1 MWGRLL
7 NRLSIIVKKNPN
19 ISLLKIGRPNSLL
32 TVVPKNVRLPWSSL
46 VLSRIVRLQFLSPQQ
61 AWQLWII
68 IESPSYLE
76 NASLRWPI
84 LTFWAFETKS
94 SPLLFRFTSHFYLL
108 GEGSIHNTP
117 RSIFFLRQQLC
128 DNEWLAQNHLERF
141 HSWWG
146 SLTSIIQHICCY
158 TIHGYQG
165 RCTNVTQN
173 LCLVWFLL
181 TNNPFPQVMS
191 PHKGES
197 VRPLVHL

>member
-1 MWGRLL
+1 MGPGTICRSQPCFEALKPLVTHCRLLTKKLAKCGEASSFFGARNLWQMWGRLL

-117 RSIFFLRQQLC
+117 RSIFFSKTTTLWQ
-128 DNEWLAQNHLERF
+128 WMA
-141 HSWWG
+141 G
-146 SLTSIIQHICCY
+146 SK
-158 TIHGYQG
+158 
-165 RCTNVTQN
+165 
-173 LCLVWFLL
+173 
-181 TNNPFPQVMS
+181 S
-191 PHKGES
+191 PRK
-197 VRPLVHL
+197 VP